1 MMTEPDIKDL
11 LQQLES
17 ILKDKPDYDK
27 LPGGSGY
34 RNGYADG
41 YKLALGRFKDYRDRV
56 IKKGKK

>member
-1 MMTEPDIKDL
+1 MNEPDIKDL

-17 ILKDKPDYDK
+17 LLKEKPDYDK

-41 YKLALGRFKDYRDRV
+41 YKLAFARFKECRDRV
-56 IKKGKK
+56 LKKSKK